1 MYSHDSMCRYEINF
15 DMLPYDRWLDINAY
29 LTFDDLVPLC
39 AANQNIRYQV
49 HALATLRGELPK
61 KASSFI
67 DWIRHFKKCYTLNIE
82 RFGKNL
88 TEWDSNEWF
97 SNGWVFR

>member
-29 LTFDDLVPLC
+29 LTFDDLVPYVL
-39 AANQNIRYQV
+39 QPKYQV
-49 HALATLRGELPK
+49 SSARPRHSQRRVTE

-82 RFGKNL
+82 RFGKN
-88 TEWDSNEWF
+88 
-97 SNGWVFR
+97 